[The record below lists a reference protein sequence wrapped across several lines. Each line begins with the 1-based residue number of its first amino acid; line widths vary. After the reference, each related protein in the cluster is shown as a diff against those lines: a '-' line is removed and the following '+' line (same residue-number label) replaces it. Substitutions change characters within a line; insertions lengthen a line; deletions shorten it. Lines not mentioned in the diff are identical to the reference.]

1 MKKFKAT
8 LLSEEDLKKVVV
20 RLSHEIIEKS
30 SSLNDL
36 AIVGI
41 RTRGD
46 IIAKRIVDNIKLINS
61 TTLEYGTLDV
71 TFYRDDF
78 SSNLGS
84 PKVGPSDLNFDVNNK
99 NIVLVDDVLYTGRTI
114 KAAIEE
120 VFSFGRPASIK
131 LCVLVDRGHREL
143 PIKADFV
150 GKNYP
155 TSINEHIH
163 VYIKEVDNDEKVDL
177 LKY

>member
-8 LLSEEDLKKVVV
+8 LLSEEDLKKVVI